1 MEETGNT
8 KKEASDIKSEDVN
21 IKTGTSD
28 IKSEAGNIK
37 TKASDIET
45 EDINIKTEASDIKTE
60 VSDIKKE
67 TSDIKTESYD
77 QGDINNTG
85 TVDDDIEQLTS
96 EHNDGEYD
104 EINENSTDKNID
116 EMNSYSQLGQDLSQ
130 NVIEGQKPR
139 LSESSSDGMMSNSP
153 SVRSRLTSA
162 EDTDSTIKPG
172 NQKDSDSSD
181 SKSIETLDYTSS
193 EDKSIE
199 TIDSEDDKQ
208 KGDNSDVT
216 NRPESLILTGNRPA
230 NHEKRRSRSDD
241 HKKIDTTRTLS
252 SSTAVDIPLRRD
264 SEFENIEETMLS
276 KSMPHGTVTRKGDM
290 IEFVADDLQEM
301 IKRSSPLTQTASSAT
316 SSRRSSLRSYSS
328 VSSSTSSA
336 IGTASGVS
344 RSPSSLFQQS
354 PDDIPPID
362 PQAIHDLE
370 MHALKV
376 ADNLDLLMGNL
387 KTNLHKMSAITVGC
401 LSAYKTSVDTTC
413 DSVDGSIKSMY
424 ALMAKCE
431 ELSNSMKPVNK
442 LAEQIKEIKRLLD
455 RFEMQIADKP

>member
-1 MEETGNT
+1 
-8 KKEASDIKSEDVN
+8 
-21 IKTGTSD
+21 
-28 IKSEAGNIK
+28 
-37 TKASDIET
+37 
-45 EDINIKTEASDIKTE
+45 
-60 VSDIKKE
+60 
-67 TSDIKTESYD
+67 
-77 QGDINNTG
+77 
-85 TVDDDIEQLTS
+85 
-96 EHNDGEYD
+96 
-104 EINENSTDKNID
+104 
-116 EMNSYSQLGQDLSQ
+116 MNSYSQLGQDLSQ
-130 NVIEGQKPR
+130 NVIDGQKPR

-162 EDTDSTIKPG
+162 DDTDSTIKPG

-199 TIDSEDDKQ
+199 TIDSEDDRPN
-208 KGDNSDVT
+208 GGNSDVT

-241 HKKIDTTRTLS
+241 HKKIDTTRTMS

-276 KSMPHGTVTRKGDM
+276 KSMPQGTVTRKGDM

>member
-1 MEETGNT
+1 MEET
-8 KKEASDIKSEDVN
+8 SDTETD
-21 IKTGTSD
+21 TS
-28 IKSEAGNIK
+28 S
-37 TKASDIET
+37 
-45 EDINIKTEASDIKTE
+45 IKTETSDTKNDASDIKTE
-60 VSDIKKE
+60 VSDF
-67 TSDIKTESYD
+67 KTEVSDTKIEAKDIRTESCD
-77 QGDINNTG
+77 QGDVNKA
-85 TVDDDIEQLTS
+85 VDDDIEQLTS

-104 EINENSTDKNID
+104 EINENNTDTDID
-116 EMNSYSQLGQDLSQ
+116 ELNSYSQLGQDLPQ
-130 NVIEGQKPR
+130 NVIEGQKPK
-139 LSESSSDGMMSNSP
+139 LSESSSDGMISNSP
-153 SVRSRLTSA
+153 SVEMRSRLTSA

-199 TIDSEDDKQ
+199 TIDSEDDRQ
-208 KGDNSDVT
+208 IGGNSDVQ
-216 NRPESLILTGNRPA
+216 NRPESLILNKTV

-241 HKKIDTTRTLS
+241 HKKIDTTRTMS

-301 IKRSSPLTQTASSAT
+301 IKRSSPLTQTASSET

-362 PQAIHDLE
+362 PQAVHDLE

-455 RFEMQIADKP
+455 RFETQIADKP

>member
-1 MEETGNT
+1 MEETSDTETDTSSIKTETSDIKND
-8 KKEASDIKSEDVN
+8 ASDIKND
-21 IKTGTSD
+21 
-28 IKSEAGNIK
+28 
-37 TKASDIET
+37 ASDINT
-45 EDINIKTEASDIKTE
+45 DVSYFKTE
-60 VSDIKKE
+60 VSDIKIE
-67 TSDIKTESYD
+67 TKDIRTESCD
-77 QGDINNTG
+77 QGDVNKA
-85 TVDDDIEQLTS
+85 VDDDIEQLTS

-104 EINENSTDKNID
+104 EINENKTDKVID
-116 EMNSYSQLGQDLSQ
+116 ELNSYSQLRQDLPQ

-139 LSESSSDGMMSNSP
+139 LSESSSNGMISNSP
-153 SVRSRLTSA
+153 SVEMRSRLTSA
-162 EDTDSTIKPG
+162 DDTDSTIKPG

-181 SKSIETLDYTSS
+181 SKSIETLDYASS

-199 TIDSEDDKQ
+199 TIDSEDDRQ
-208 KGDNSDVT
+208 IGGNSEVQ
-216 NRPESLILTGNRPA
+216 NRPESLILYNRTV

-241 HKKIDTTRTLS
+241 HKKIDTTRNMS

-290 IEFVADDLQEM
+290 IEFVVDDLQEM

-455 RFEMQIADKP
+455 RFETQIADKP